1 MLAVY
6 KRELRAYFSSPI
18 GYIFS
23 GFFLLIA
30 GIFFTMTVLFA
41 QSPEFTSVLSSVIFV
56 FLLLVPILTMRLMSE
71 DRSKK
76 VDQLLLT
83 SPLSLTG
90 LVLGK
95 YLAAITVF
103 AGTIAVMGIYPIIM
117 SGYGVINAP
126 EIFGGFIGFFLL
138 GCSFV
143 AVGLYI
149 SSITESQVVAAIVT
163 FGVLLGLW
171 VIDGLAGALPTDSA
185 SGIIAMAIIVIGL
198 GLMVYSTTKNI
209 YAGIITVVVLGITV
223 AILAVV
229 TPQVFVG
236 IMYKLL
242 SQLSVLNQFSE
253 FTMGIFSFGPAVY
266 YISFSAV
273 FVYLTVRTQEKRR
286 WS

>member
-18 GYIFS
+18 GYIFT

-30 GIFFTMTVLFA
+30 GIFFTTTILFS
-41 QSPEFTSVLSSVIFV
+41 QNPGFTSVLSSVIFL

-71 DRSKK
+71 DRSRK

-83 SPLSLTG
+83 SPLKLTG

-95 YLAAITVF
+95 YLAAVTVF
-103 AGTIAVMGIYPIIM
+103 AATIIIMGIYPIIM
-117 SGYGVINAP
+117 SGYGEINVP
-126 EIFGGFIGFFLL
+126 EILGGFVGFFLL
-138 GCSFV
+138 GCAFIS
-143 AVGLYI
+143 VGLFI
-149 SSITESQVVAAIVT
+149 SSITESQVVSAIVT

-171 VIDGLAGALPTDSA
+171 LIDSVAGALPTDGT
-185 SGIIAMAIIVIGL
+185 SGMIAMAMIAIAF
-198 GLMVYSTTKNI
+198 GLMVYSTTRNI
-209 YAGIITVVVLGITV
+209 YAGIMTTVVLGAVV

-229 TPQVFVG
+229 APSFFVG
-236 IMYKLL
+236 ILYKILT
-242 SQLSVLNQFSE
+242 QLSLLERFSE
-253 FTMGIFSFGPAVY
+253 FTIGIFSFGPIVY